1 MAMAGVSRVL
11 SSIFTA
17 ALVLNAASSSSA
29 ADDYPTRPIKIV
41 VPVPPGPMLDVMP
54 RIIAD
59 KLSARWSKPV
69 VIENRPGAAQNL
81 GAEVVAK
88 AAPDGYTL
96 LATPPGPLV
105 TSQHLFKELSFDP
118 AAFVP
123 VTILVKVLPVLVA
136 NPKLPAANF
145 AELLQYARAN
155 PGKLTFGSPGA
166 GSTPHLAGLQLMN
179 AANVQFVHVPY
190 QGMAPAMNDLIA
202 GHIDVMIDNLG
213 NVWPHIKEGKLKL
226 LAVTTGSRLTQVPN
240 VPAISEMLPGYAHV
254 DWFAFAAPP
263 KTPADI
269 TTKISLAIA
278 DAMKAPDVTKR
289 LDDYV
294 VEPVASSPA
303 DAAKFI
309 KQESER
315 WRQVIEAAG
324 IRIN

>member
-1 MAMAGVSRVL
+1 MAMSRIL
-11 SSIFTA
+11 SSIFTV
-17 ALVLNAASSSSA
+17 ALVLSA
-29 ADDYPTRPIKIV
+29 ANGCSAAEVYPSRPIKIV

-54 RIIAD
+54 RMIAD
-59 KLSARWSKPV
+59 KLSAKWSKAV

-81 GAEVVAK
+81 GAELVAK

-105 TSQHLFKELSFDP
+105 VTQHLFKELSFDP
-118 AAFVP
+118 AALVP
-123 VTILVKVLPVLVA
+123 VTILVKVLPVVVA
-136 NPKLPAANF
+136 NPKVPADNL

-155 PGKLTFGSPGA
+155 PGKLTFGSPGV
-166 GSTPHLAGLQLMN
+166 GSTPHLAGLQLMK
-179 AANVQFVHVPY
+179 AANIQFVHVPY

-213 NVWPHIKEGKLKL
+213 NVWPHVKEGKLKL
-226 LAVTTGSRLTQVPN
+226 LAVTTDSRLPQVPN
-240 VPAISEMLPGYAHV
+240 VPSVSETLPGFAHA

-269 TTKISLAIA
+269 VTKLSLAIA
-278 DAMKAPDVTKR
+278 DALKSPDVMKR

-294 VEPVASSPA
+294 VVPVGSSPA
-303 DAAKFI
+303 DAANFI
-309 KQESER
+309 KQESGR

-324 IRIN
+324 IKIN